1 MQTGREETP
10 RGIIKSFEK
19 LGGSS
24 CSKWPVRH
32 KIFALAA
39 RLRDLTCGRVFI
51 IHYQLSNRKPAPY
64 TGFPTLPNCNAFW
77 AGKEQSGSLCL
88 TPQQLK
94 ARLRRS

>member
-51 IHYQLSNRKPAPY
+51 IHYQLKATENLH
-64 TGFPTLPNCNAFW
+64 PTQVFLPFLIVMHSGL
-77 AGKEQSGSLCL
+77 GKNGLGAC
-88 TPQQLK
+88 
-94 ARLRRS
+94 A